1 VRFMSDMSAWDR
13 NAGARGERAADQ
25 PSQRTGEGGAVPDEE
40 GVKRPGAR
48 LTLLAHP
55 PTAATTAAAFPVD
68 EALDD
73 RGRTWAREARGRVPR
88 VDRVVTAPERAC
100 RETCEILGVPASV
113 DAGIQGWDLGTWAG
127 RTLEEISGRQ
137 PDDVAVWLAD
147 PRSAPHGGESL
158 AGLIGR
164 VRAWLGR
171 ASAGHTLAVCS
182 PAVARACLRPR
193 ELPSSPSPGSST
205 GGTAAVRVLR
215 AGVGP

>member
-1 VRFMSDMSAWDR
+1 
-13 NAGARGERAADQ
+13 
-25 PSQRTGEGGAVPDEE
+25 VPDEE

-48 LTLLAHP
+48 LTLLAHA

-182 PAVARACLRPR
+182 PAVARAAVVVVLDAPEQAFWRLDVAPLPATDLRGGPPR
-193 ELPSSPSPGSST
+193 WSVRTT
-205 GGTAAVRVLR
+205 GTSLGAEDR
-215 AGVGP
+215 